1 MSFKRLPSRQLKS
14 LVSLNWDVSNITLGT
29 GVYVFGA
36 DGFVLFCFRFCAQ
49 LKSSQSTRLLTPF
62 LQPILESLLAMAT
75 QFTEDVLSLVLE
87 SLRIVMSVSVTVVLG
102 QRWAQGSYGSRE
114 TSTEVLRTVHLI
126 LGGRGGGSG
135 RKIFVQFCFLGVILE
150 KNNFSHFS
158 IHSLYNFSA

>member
-1 MSFKRLPSRQLKS
+1 M
-14 LVSLNWDVSNITLGT
+14 
-29 GVYVFGA
+29 YVFGA

-126 LGGRGGGSG
+126 LGGRGGEW
-135 RKIFVQFCFLGVILE
+135 KKDFCAILLFRGNPG